1 MSPRVTPKFNR
12 LALVVGRAVAATNAT
27 YANRLCTINRQVDRL
42 TVRQIGEIG
51 QHLRNWLRVEPL
63 KVLVISLDEYGP
75 AGRRTLQERPRAVD
89 IEAVVAIDLRV
100 LRWCLIPA
108 ALLVCVTIV
117 LWQLR
122 AHDVPPAV
130 PGHGVTVS
138 SSAAFTHTPPRDA
151 L

>member
-1 MSPRVTPKFNR
+1 MR
-12 LALVVGRAVAATNAT
+12 ALRRPA
-27 YANRLCTINRQVDRL
+27 
-42 TVRQIGEIG
+42 
-51 QHLRNWLRVEPL
+51 
-63 KVLVISLDEYGP
+63 GP
-75 AGRRTLQERPRAVD
+75 AGRRTLQQRPRAVD

-122 AHDVPPAV
+122 AHDAPPAG
-130 PGHGVTVS
+130 PAHGVTVS
-138 SSAAFTHTPPRDA
+138 SSAAVTRTPPRDA